1 MMKKSFLLT
10 ILIIM
15 FLGLTGHAQDCT
27 LYYPGDEGTVLEIEH
42 FERKGKITGSTLQKI
57 IRKETSGSSIFW
69 TVQNT
74 IKDDKGEELMDTEM
88 TFECRDGVFYFDMN
102 NYLSGESMAAFES
115 MEFSIEGDNLEF
127 PPAMKAGDVLKD
139 GQIRMIIEQMQALN
153 TTTTIMNRTVE
164 AVENITTKAGTFEC
178 FKISYDIETKAV
190 MTFRAKGT
198 EWIAK
203 DIGVVRSESYN
214 KNGKLTGYSELARLE
229 K

>member
-15 FLGLTGHAQDCT
+15 FLGLAGYAQDCT
-27 LYYPGDEGTVLEIEH
+27 LYFPADEGTILEVEH
-42 FERKGKITGSTLQKI
+42 FDRKGNLTGSATQKI
-57 IRKETSGSSIFW
+57 INMETSGSSMFW

-74 IKDDKGEELMDTEM
+74 IKDDKGEELMNTEM
-88 TFECRDGVFYFDMN
+88 TFECRDGIFYFDIN

-115 MEFSIEGDNLEF
+115 MEFRIEGDNLEF
-127 PPAMKAGDVLKD
+127 PPGMKAGDVLKD
-139 GQIRMIIEQMQALN
+139 GQIRMIIEEMPAMN
-153 TTTTIMNRTVE
+153 TTTNRTVE
-164 AVENITTKAGTFEC
+164 AVENITTGAGTFEC
-178 FKISYDIETKAV
+178 FKISYDIETKAM

-203 DIGVVRSESYN
+203 DVGVVRSESYN
-214 KNGKLTGYSELARLE
+214 RNGKLTGYSELARLE